1 MFRLIGAAVTPQ
13 EIANLCNARRIELGI
28 SQTDLDHAAGWAG
41 GYSSKLFAH
50 DYKKN
55 FGVMSLQ
62 VMLEALGLKLAVV
75 ADDSPEALPAITRR
89 IIEERRRNP
98 KSPNRLAPRGS
109 RKAQRERRAA
119 MEQIEQ
125 TA

>member
-75 ADDSPEALPAITRR
+75 ADDEALPAITRR
-89 IIEERRRNP
+89 IVEERRRNP
-98 KSPNRLAPRGS
+98 QSPNRLMPRGT
-109 RKAQRERRAA
+109 RQAQRERRAA
-119 MEQIEQ
+119 LEAAELS
-125 TA
+125 A